1 VRVGASDDRAV
12 ERLEVSVDDGAWTT
26 LAGDTGEV
34 RVAGDGVH
42 TVEVR
47 AVDRAGNVG
56 EVRPLTVGVDATA
69 PVTRASLEGRSVTLA
84 SADAG
89 AGGDRVD
96 YPGGDGSWTAYDAP
110 VQVGDAATTVGFR
123 AVDRL
128 GNTEEAG
135 VLQVPAAGARLAAT
149 ATAAVVVRDAVAL
162 GRTAR
167 VAVTVTGDGTTP
179 TGTVT
184 VTGPSGALATATLAG
199 GRAVLGVDTER
210 LGVGT
215 HGLTVRYSGDTASA
229 PSQDAVTLEVAK
241 ATSRTRVSASRSVV
255 RVRVEASVA
264 PRGTVRI
271 TVRTVGGKARTRT
284 VTLHGGRA
292 RLPLRDL
299 SPGRHRITATY
310 AGSSDVARSRA
321 SVVLRTAH
329 HEGNN

>member
-1 VRVGASDDRAV
+1 
-12 ERLEVSVDDGAWTT
+12 
-26 LAGDTGEV
+26 
-34 RVAGDGVH
+34 
-42 TVEVR
+42 
-47 AVDRAGNVG
+47 
-56 EVRPLTVGVDATA
+56 
-69 PVTRASLEGRSVTLA
+69 
-84 SADAG
+84 
-89 AGGDRVD
+89 
-96 YPGGDGSWTAYDAP
+96 

-135 VLQVPAAGARLAAT
+135 VLQVLAAGARPAAT
-149 ATAAVVVRDAVAL
+149 ATAAVVLRDAVAL

-215 HGLTVRYSGDTASA
+215 HSLTVRYSGDTASA

-271 TVRTVGGKARTRT
+271 IVRTVGGKARTRT